1 MGLLRVVSSLEVFL
15 LLKGPFVFWP
25 LFSPHQSRA
34 LDGLSSDNLRCIA
47 DYQPHLAPVNMNP
60 APPQSF
66 SKAA

>member
-34 LDGLSSDNLRCIA
+34 LDGLSSDEVLTARKLAA
-47 DYQPHLAPVNMNP
+47 DLGALIT
-60 APPQSF
+60 
-66 SKAA
+66 